1 MIEIINNDK
10 SILEN
15 KDYYILFYFTASW
28 CGPCRKIKP
37 LLEKLSDG
45 LDKSKVVFAQVDID
59 INDELSDEFNIQSVP
74 SFLLFYKEKLIDQ
87 CSGAN
92 ILNVHKLLK
101 KNMK

>member
-59 INDELSDEFNIQSVP
+59 INDDYADMHNDNVSIKEIPSNIP
-74 SFLLFYKEKLIDQ
+74 KNLYTIFKL
-87 CSGAN
+87 
-92 ILNVHKLLK
+92 
-101 KNMK
+101 